1 MKIPVKVKNLD
12 SRIPELLYNSCGSRP
27 YADTLISL
35 HKKNHQVPQGLRH
48 PPQPSGPRLRGAHR
62 HLRGPCRP
70 RWGPAAEASLRHVE
84 NARANLA
91 DIIQKEG

>member
-1 MKIPVKVKNLD
+1 M
-12 SRIPELLYNSCGSRP
+12 LYNSCGSRP

-35 HKKNHQVPQGLRH
+35 HTQDRQVPQGLRRPTH
-48 PPQPSGPRLRGAHR
+48 SRAATSLEEHTAIYEAIAAHDGDR
-62 HLRGPCRP
+62 
-70 RWGPAAEASLRHVE
+70 AAEASLRHVE